1 MASLPMNL
9 FDAAIYL
16 CLFVAVVAGFMS
28 GLLRSLATIFGYVCA
43 APLAIAVAPFLSRLA
58 IAQFKVPPAQT
69 WVVLVVVF
77 LLAGMVLS
85 ALLRLAVSEMVG
97 PNPSIPDRVAG
108 AILGAVRIGLLAVL
122 IVVIFDRIIP
132 AGREPA
138 FLIGSQWR
146 PVLSRAGQTG
156 LKTLPPDVVD
166 FIDRL
171 KRERGI

>member
-9 FDAAIYL
+9 FDAAIYV

-43 APLAIAVAPFLSRLA
+43 APLAVVAAPYLTRLA
-58 IAQFKVPPAQT
+58 IAQFKLPPAQT
-69 WVVLVVVF
+69 WLVLAGVF

-97 PNPSIPDRVAG
+97 PDVSIPDRVAG
-108 AILGAVRIGLLAVL
+108 AVLGAVRVGLLAVL

-138 FLIGSQWR
+138 FLTGSQWR
-146 PVLSRAGQTG
+146 PVLSRAGQAG
-156 LKTLPPDVVD
+156 LKTLPPDVLD
-166 FIDRL
+166 YIDRL